1 MTRNSSDLVQ
11 SAHASDSRQLF
22 STSDKPT
29 ITAQQRQAGEQKRPA
44 AKVPDAAPTFGL
56 VGVQITIVC

>member
-1 MTRNSSDLVQ
+1 MAHNFSDLVQ

-29 ITAQQRQAGEQKRPA
+29 ITAQQRQAGEQKRLA
-44 AKVPDAAPTFGL
+44 AKVSDAELTFGL
-56 VGVQITIVC
+56 VCVQITVVC